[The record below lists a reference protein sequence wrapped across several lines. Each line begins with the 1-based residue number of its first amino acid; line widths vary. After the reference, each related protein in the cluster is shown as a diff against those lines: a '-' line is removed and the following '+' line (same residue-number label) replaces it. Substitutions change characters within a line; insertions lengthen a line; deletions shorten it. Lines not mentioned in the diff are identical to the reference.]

1 MQKLNQLNLLIVDD
15 NQLYAEQLI
24 DLLQTH
30 YYKSVNLGF
39 LDAKDEL
46 IKLLRQPW
54 DVLLMG
60 NAYDLTLKDVK
71 QLLKAQ
77 HADIP
82 VIAIISD
89 DVASYPHPLSAAE
102 QAQTQLVI
110 KDNDRTNPLLPLFY
124 YWGAADALPKD
135 RLLRMAI
142 RVCREHQHSQTCR
155 ELARLKQILN
165 DAELRANI
173 LIKNSKSAVAYIE
186 DGLHIY
192 ANQPYLDMFGF
203 KSIEDLMGVPVVDL
217 IASNNIKDFKNFLK
231 DFEKGNR
238 SNVEFAFESVRNDG
252 STFAA
257 KLQLAAATYEGEP
270 CLQVIIQPNEQA
282 NSAELAKKLAAI
294 ERLDQLT
301 GLFNRHGF
309 EQLLGSVRDVV
320 IQQNLSVG
328 LMAVRIDSIGIIN
341 SSLGIEGVDGVIVSI
356 ANILEQHLTQM
367 LGEARVKQGYLSR
380 FNDSIFMMVIP
391 NMQPNDLAIFGQQ
404 VVDDIN
410 STIIEVGHR
419 TVKTS
424 VTVGATMINAS
435 TPDMNTLI
443 NRVLQAIH
451 IANKSNNNEGNA
463 FYLYDPSTF
472 ANSDDTALYESLRD
486 ALENGKF
493 ILLYQ
498 PIYDVE
504 QDSSNMFGV
513 FLRLPLADGT
523 LMSPDR
529 FLAVANQHN
538 LMDKID
544 RWVLIR
550 ACKDLKH
557 YRQTIDPSARLLVHL
572 SPSSLTDETLPSFA
586 NKLRQ
591 ALGDAPAGT
600 LTLQFSEAMVTDY
613 LAIAAKQSEA
623 LQAVGSH
630 LGIYNF
636 GSAVNAMEILNFVKP
651 NLVRLDR
658 SYIKDLGNND
668 NVNTVASVI
677 TEINAN
683 GSSCLMAFIEDP
695 AAMSAA
701 WTVGARY
708 LQGTYLQGPSQTM
721 HIETE
726 QS

>member
-1 MQKLNQLNLLIVDD
+1 MGILNRDNPAMQKLNQLNLLIVDD

-102 QAQTQLVI
+102 QAQTQLV

-328 LMAVRIDSIGIIN
+328 LMAVRIDSIGKIN

-410 STIIEVGHR
+410 I
-419 TVKTS
+419 VKT
-424 VTVGATMINAS
+424 
-435 TPDMNTLI
+435 
-443 NRVLQAIH
+443 
-451 IANKSNNNEGNA
+451 
-463 FYLYDPSTF
+463 
-472 ANSDDTALYESLRD
+472 
-486 ALENGKF
+486 
-493 ILLYQ
+493 
-498 PIYDVE
+498 
-504 QDSSNMFGV
+504 
-513 FLRLPLADGT
+513 
-523 LMSPDR
+523 
-529 FLAVANQHN
+529 
-538 LMDKID
+538 
-544 RWVLIR
+544 
-550 ACKDLKH
+550 
-557 YRQTIDPSARLLVHL
+557 
-572 SPSSLTDETLPSFA
+572 
-586 NKLRQ
+586 
-591 ALGDAPAGT
+591 
-600 LTLQFSEAMVTDY
+600 
-613 LAIAAKQSEA
+613 
-623 LQAVGSH
+623 
-630 LGIYNF
+630 
-636 GSAVNAMEILNFVKP
+636 
-651 NLVRLDR
+651 
-658 SYIKDLGNND
+658 
-668 NVNTVASVI
+668 VI
-677 TEINAN
+677 
-683 GSSCLMAFIEDP
+683 
-695 AAMSAA
+695 
-701 WTVGARY
+701 
-708 LQGTYLQGPSQTM
+708 
-721 HIETE
+721 
-726 QS
+726 